1 MTQLPITRSARIA
14 PYAIAI
20 ILPLLVSL
28 GYFFQLPVVRS
39 IPATFFTIS
48 VLATAWYGGFRPGM
62 LSGVISTLLVDF
74 LIFEPRFVLFVDAYN
89 LSIMCVFLLLA
100 FFISTLEESR
110 LRTERA
116 LRESRDQ
123 LRVVLEGITDGVVA
137 QTPQGQ
143 PVFANQAASVIIGHK
158 SVDDVV
164 NTPLKQTRAKLGFFN
179 AKGDVVPQS
188 DLPSTKAFAEGIT
201 SQMVMRWTYEDG
213 SPDRWINLRSTPV
226 FDHTG
231 KVQMAISIFSDI
243 TEEKAAERQLMIAH
257 DRLHTVLSSIKSAVI
272 STDTEG
278 RIDLMNPSAEKLT
291 GWTQAE
297 ALGQPF
303 EDVVILAPERPGDLI
318 VSPIRS
324 VLRGDGIS
332 DVYIGDS
339 VQLLSKAGTSI
350 SIEYNSLAIKDQF
363 GSTIGGLIT
372 FRDISERLKAERDRT
387 QLTFLLAAQQKRL
400 ETILANIPGIVWEAG
415 IQPDSGVQR
424 MEFVNNSVEK
434 ILGYTREE
442 WMANPNFGERIV
454 HPDDVEGSRE
464 QARAFYESGQS
475 SSTIQFRCIAKDG
488 RVIPMEAYYTVLR
501 DEQGNVTGTC
511 GLLMDISQRKAD
523 ENALRQ
529 SALDLKRSNEQL
541 EQFAYVASHDLQ
553 EPLRM
558 ITSYL
563 QLLERRYK
571 TQLDQDAS
579 EFISYAVDGATRM
592 KALINDLLAYS
603 RVKTGEQNFKL
614 FNTQTA
620 LEQAIHNL
628 QMTIT
633 DEKAE
638 ITIENMPS
646 INGDEAQFVQ
656 LFQNL
661 LSNAIKFHGD
671 TPPQITVKGER
682 VGNEWKL
689 CVRDNGIG
697 MEPQYLE
704 RIFVIFQRL
713 HSKEQ
718 YPGTGIGLAIC
729 KKVVEHHGG
738 RIWAES
744 KLGLGTTFWFTV
756 PIR

>member
-1 MTQLPITRSARIA
+1 MTYSPSVTSMRFA
-14 PYAIAI
+14 PYAVAI
-20 ILPLLVSL
+20 MTPILAMLASVFLYSIV
-28 GYFFQLPVVRS
+28 QS
-39 IPATFFTIS
+39 IPLIFFIGA
-48 VLATAWYGGFRPGM
+48 VLITAWYGGLRPGLAAM
-62 LSGVISTLLVDF
+62 VFSLFMIDF
-74 LIFEPRFVLFVDAYN
+74 FILEPRFMMLQSWSE
-89 LSIMCVFLLLA
+89 LPILLA
-100 FFISTLEESR
+100 FALLSVVISIIEESR

-116 LRESRDQ
+116 LRQSRDQ
-123 LRVVLEGITDGVVA
+123 LEVVLEGITDGVIA

-143 PVFANQAASVIIGHK
+143 PIFSNQAASDIIGHK
-158 SVDDVV
+158 SVTDVV
-164 NTPLKQTRAKLGFFN
+164 KTPLSQTRAKLGFYN
-179 AKGDVVPQS
+179 AQGDVVPQS
-188 DLPSTKAFAEGIT
+188 ELPSTKAFAEGVK
-201 SQMVMRWTYEDG
+201 SQMNMRWTYADG

-226 FDHTG
+226 FDDKG

-243 TEEKAAERQLMIAH
+243 TEEKAAERRVMMAH
-257 DRLHTVLSSIKSAVI
+257 DRLQIILSSIKSAVV

-278 RIDLMNPSAEKLT
+278 RIDLMNPSAERLT
-291 GWTQAE
+291 GWSQSE
-297 ALGQPF
+297 GLGHPF
-303 EDVVILAPERPGDLI
+303 EDIVILAPETPGEII

-324 VLRGDGIS
+324 VLRGDGS
-332 DVYIGDS
+332 RDSTVGES
-339 VQLLSKAGTSI
+339 VQLLNKSGSSTA
-350 SIEYNSLAIKDQF
+350 IEYNSVAIKDQF
-363 GSTIGGLIT
+363 GSTVGGLIT
-372 FRDISERLKAERDRT
+372 FRDISERLKAERDRN

-400 ETILANIPGIVWEAG
+400 ETILANIPGIVWET
-415 IQPDSGVQR
+415 GVQPSEGTR
-424 MEFVNNSVEK
+424 HMDFVNDSVEK
-434 ILGYTREE
+434 ILGYSREE
-442 WMANPNFGERIV
+442 WLSNPDFGQSII
-454 HPDDVEGSRE
+454 HPDDMDSSRE
-464 QARAFYESGQS
+464 QARAFYESGQI
-475 SSTIQFRCIAKDG
+475 SSTLQFRCIAKDG

-501 DEQGNVTGTC
+501 DDKGNVTGTC
-511 GLLMDISQRKAD
+511 GLLMDISQRKSD
-523 ENALRQ
+523 EMALRQ

-571 TQLDQDAS
+571 NQLDQDAN
-579 EFISYAVDGATRM
+579 EFIAYAVDGATRM

-603 RVKTGEQNFKL
+603 RVKTGEQNFKR
-614 FNTQTA
+614 FDMKSA
-620 LEQAIHNL
+620 MDQAVNNL
-628 QMTIT
+628 QITIN
-633 DEKAE
+633 DDNAQ
-638 ITIENMPS
+638 ITIENLPS

-671 TPPQITVKGER
+671 APPQITVKGER
-682 VGNEWKL
+682 AGNEWKV

-744 KLGLGTTFWFTV
+744 SPGLGTTFWFTI